1 MMRLLKD
8 IRDNFQRQ
16 KDRDIF
22 VIGSA
27 VTKTV
32 GGEAQNREAELV
44 VVVFRTIVLLLALL
58 APRLV
63 GIPEH
68 YESQEAW
75 LAALAG
81 MYNIMSAMSCA
92 RPDRYGLRRWLIV
105 AMDMALI
112 TLWIHVS
119 GQWNLFAFYYL
130 VIVVAAM
137 WFRVAGGVLSAIFA
151 NFFFLFLWLRMAA
164 NPALVHPPGF
174 SNFMALHML
183 LLLLVGCL
191 VGYIAEIQERERQ
204 ARLESQELVDNYQR
218 EIELSSQLQ
227 PLLADAINHDGKN
240 LEIGSATVTARPFG
254 GGDYMDYLTLPDGRV
269 ALCIADVSGK
279 SVRAQARLPLFKY
292 ALRVLAPLCPEA
304 GEMMRRLNE
313 ILYPDL
319 QPELYITACY
329 IIIDVDKNEINWCN
343 AGHVPPLLCA
353 ENQLTQLSACGPA
366 LGMFADNTYQSCS
379 SSWLE
384 GNFLLLYTDGLT
396 DAIRTSDEDEEKLQ
410 TVVQELVSEP
420 TLTTQEVVD
429 VLMGEAQATLKK
441 EAASRRKRP
450 QEAVVTDKSGPHRD
464 DITLLLAK
472 RPFSNV

>member
-1 MMRLLKD
+1 MRLLKNIAKNIAD
-8 IRDNFQRQ
+8 SFREQRN
-16 KDRDIF
+16 RDIF

-27 VTKTV
+27 VTKPA

-44 VVVFRTIVLLLALL
+44 VVIFRTIVLLLALL

-63 GIPEH
+63 GISGQ
-68 YESQEAW
+68 YSSQEAW

-105 AMDMALI
+105 AMDMMLV

-130 VIVVAAM
+130 IVVVAAM
-137 WFRVAGGVLSAIFA
+137 WFRVAGGVLSAAFA

-164 NPALVHPPGF
+164 SPELVHPPSF
-174 SNFMALHML
+174 TNFMALHML

-204 ARLESQELVDNYQR
+204 ARLESQELIDNYQR

-227 PLLADAINHDGKN
+227 PLLADKINIDRKN

-254 GGDYMDYLTLPDGRV
+254 GGDYMDCITLPKSRV
-269 ALCIADVSGK
+269 ALCMADVSGK

-292 ALRVLAPLCPEA
+292 ALRVLAPLHQDA
-304 GEMMRRLNE
+304 GELMAHLNA
-313 ILYPDL
+313 ILLPDL

-329 IIIDVDKNEINWCN
+329 VIIDTENNQLNWCN
-343 AGHVPPLLCA
+343 AGHAPPLLST
-353 ENQLTQLSACGPA
+353 ENHIKELPASGPA
-366 LGMFADNTYQSCS
+366 LGMFADSAYKTNIA
-379 SSWLE
+379 SWQPSD
-384 GNFLLLYTDGLT
+384 FLLLYTDGLT
-396 DAIRTSDEDEEKLQ
+396 DAIKTSENDEEKLQ
-410 TVVQELVSEP
+410 MMWKELIEEP
-420 TLTTQEVVD
+420 TLTAQEVVD
-429 VLMGEAQATLKK
+429 VLLGEAQATLRND
-441 EAASRRKRP
+441 ASSGK
-450 QEAVVTDKSGPHRD
+450 TDTSNNGPHRD

-472 RPFSNV
+472 RP

>member
-1 MMRLLKD
+1 MRYLNNLASQF
-8 IRDNFQRQ
+8 RALR
-16 KDRDIF
+16 DRDIF

-27 VTKTV
+27 VTKPA

-44 VVVFRTIVLLLALL
+44 VVIFRTIVLLLALL
-58 APRLV
+58 APSLV
-63 GIPEH
+63 GVPGQ
-68 YESQEAW
+68 YNSQEAW

-105 AMDMALI
+105 AMDMMLI

-130 VIVVAAM
+130 VVVVAAM
-137 WFRVAGGVLSAIFA
+137 WFRVVGGVLSAAFA

-164 NPALVHPPGF
+164 NTGLIRPPSF
-174 SNFMALHML
+174 TNFMALHML

-204 ARLESQELVDNYQR
+204 ARLESQELIDNYQR

-227 PLLADAINHDGKN
+227 PLLADKINIDRKT

-254 GGDYMDYLTLPDGRV
+254 GGDYMDCISLPDGRM
-269 ALCIADVSGK
+269 ALCVADVSGK

-292 ALRVLAPLCPEA
+292 ALRALAPLYPDAAKLMEH
-304 GEMMRRLNE
+304 LNT
-313 ILYPDL
+313 LLLPDL

-329 IIIDVDKNEINWCN
+329 VIIDAENNTLNWCN
-343 AGHVPPLLCA
+343 AGHVPPLLQA
-353 ENQLTQLSACGPA
+353 ENRITELPASGPA
-366 LGMFADNTYQSCS
+366 LGMFTENTYKSHCAPWHAS
-379 SSWLE
+379 D
-384 GNFLLLYTDGLT
+384 FLLLYTDGLT
-396 DAIRTSDEDEEKLQ
+396 DAIKTSESEEEKLQ
-410 TVVQELVSEP
+410 LIWKELIDEP
-420 TLTTQEVVD
+420 TLTPQEVVD
-429 VLMGEAQATLKK
+429 VLLNEAQMTLAKD
-441 EAASRRKRP
+441 ASSG
-450 QEAVVTDKSGPHRD
+450 KSHRDSNGPHRD

-472 RPFSNV
+472 RP

>member
-1 MMRLLKD
+1 MRFLTN
-8 IRDNFQRQ
+8 IANNFREQRN
-16 KDRDIF
+16 RDIF

-27 VTKTV
+27 VTRPA

-44 VVVFRTIVLLLALL
+44 VVIFRTIVLLLALL
-58 APRLV
+58 APGLV
-63 GIPEH
+63 GIPGQ
-68 YESQEAW
+68 YNSQEAW

-105 AMDMALI
+105 AMDMMLI

-137 WFRVAGGVLSAIFA
+137 WFRVAGGVLAAIFA

-164 NPALVHPPGF
+164 RPEMIRPPSF
-174 SNFMALHML
+174 TSYMALHML

-204 ARLESQELVDNYQR
+204 ARLESQELIDNYQR

-227 PLLADAINHDGKN
+227 PLLADEINIDRKT
-240 LEIGSATVTARPFG
+240 LEIGSTTATARPFG
-254 GGDYMDYLTLPDGRV
+254 GGDYMDCIVLPDGRV

-292 ALRVLAPLCPEA
+292 ALRALAPLYQDA
-304 GEMMRRLNE
+304 GELMQHLNT
-313 ILYPDL
+313 LLLPDL

-329 IIIDVDKNEINWCN
+329 VIIDTENNLLNWCN
-343 AGHVPPLLCA
+343 AGHVPPLLWS
-353 ENQLTQLSACGPA
+353 ENSTTELPASGPA
-366 LGMFADNTYQSCS
+366 LGMFAESTFKS
-379 SSWLE
+379 STAPWQPADS
-384 GNFLLLYTDGLT
+384 LLLYTDGLT
-396 DAIRTSDEDEEKLQ
+396 DAIKTSEKDEEKLQ
-410 TVVQELVSEP
+410 LMWQELITEP
-420 TLTTQEVVD
+420 TLTAQEAVD
-429 VLMGEAQATLKK
+429 VLLGEAQMALAKNASSGK
-441 EAASRRKRP
+441 AAPNNNGS
-450 QEAVVTDKSGPHRD
+450 HRD

-472 RPFSNV
+472 RP